1 MTDPMTALVRRAARH
16 SDDEI
21 AALTGSAA
29 EADLMARILAEAPP
43 AGPAVDLGAL
53 APAGGTP
60 ASRPGRA
67 RRPVS
72 RRRRVIAMA
81 AVAATVAASTT
92 TLVVAQRGGESG
104 EPQWAAETLALAD
117 ATPRLLVHAPGWQ
130 LESTDQFEESSG
142 SMTFTDGGD
151 GLLYL
156 EWNQPGDLARTIADR
171 TSTATGSAPATVA
184 GQEAMSFSWPGDEH
198 GAIWQ
203 QGDAVVVLMAY
214 RAPMDD
220 GEWAQVLA
228 SVEQVDA
235 ETWLSALPVDV
246 VQPSELDSVIDEL
259 LTGITLPAGTQIA
272 TPAGAVTRY
281 QLVHKVERTAR
292 CSWID
297 AWWAATEAGDTAAA
311 AAATTVLAGARDW
324 PIQDEI
330 PYHADDAYWEP
341 VESIVRGELP
351 GSRTIVIE
359 GDTPVEQ
366 WRTLIDC

>member
-1 MTDPMTALVRRAARH
+1 MTVLVRRAARH

-29 EADLMARILAEAPP
+29 ETDLMTRILAEAPA
-43 AGPAVDLGAL
+43 AGPVVDLGAL
-53 APAGGTP
+53 APAGATP
-60 ASRPGRA
+60 PSRPGRM

-72 RRRRVIAMA
+72 RRRRVVAMA
-81 AVAATVAASTT
+81 AVAATVAAATT
-92 TLVVAQRGGESG
+92 TLVVSQRDGDSG
-104 EPQWAAETLALAD
+104 DQPQWAAETLALAD
-117 ATPRLLVHAPGWQ
+117 ATPRLLVHAPGWE

-151 GLLYL
+151 GFLYL
-156 EWNQPGDLARTIADR
+156 EWNQPGDLAQTIANR
-171 TSTATGSAPATVA
+171 TATATGSAAATVA
-184 GQEAMSFSWPGDEH
+184 GQEAWSFSWPGDEH

-235 ETWLSALPVDV
+235 ETWLAALPVDV
-246 VQPSELDSVIDEL
+246 VQPSELDAVIDEL
-259 LTGITLPAGTQIA
+259 LTGITLPAGTEIA

-281 QLVHKVERTAR
+281 QLVNEVERTAR

-297 AWWAATEAGDTAAA
+297 AWWDATEAGDTAAA
-311 AAATTVLAGARDW
+311 GAAATVLADARDW
-324 PIQDEI
+324 PIQGEI
-330 PYHADDAYWEP
+330 PHHADDAYWEP

-351 GSRTIVIE
+351 GSRTIVVE
-359 GDTPVEQ
+359 GDTPVEE
-366 WRTLIDC
+366 WRTRIDC